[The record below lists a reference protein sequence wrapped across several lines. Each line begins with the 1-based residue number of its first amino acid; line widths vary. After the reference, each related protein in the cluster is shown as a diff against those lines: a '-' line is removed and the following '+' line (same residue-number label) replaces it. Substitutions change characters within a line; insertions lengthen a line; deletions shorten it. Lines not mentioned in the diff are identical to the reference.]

1 MLSYRLSTVNDV
13 HLGFKPVFRYSK
25 PHTSSTFFEEE
36 NEMHL
41 LYKLHYVEDNKHLHS
56 VKDTPK
62 HSV

>member
-25 PHTSSTFFEEE
+25 PHTSATVFEEE

-41 LYKLHYVEDNKHLHS
+41 LYKSHYV
-56 VKDTPK
+56 
-62 HSV
+62 